1 MRRHA
6 PRLSPAN
13 PPVLISAAESWMLRS
28 SHHHHGSLRRHHS
41 FHLTKFGDHLNGNA
55 PPRAGGISGEILH
68 QIHAPAPYPRP
79 DPHPYFLMD
88 QNAQGVFQVFSLPN
102 LKPTTIVAF
111 MPPVLSSISEQNQ
124 LWLPCHPVPSPISRH
139 YQDIPL

>member
-1 MRRHA
+1 
-6 PRLSPAN
+6 
-13 PPVLISAAESWMLRS
+13 
-28 SHHHHGSLRRHHS
+28 
-41 FHLTKFGDHLNGNA
+41 
-55 PPRAGGISGEILH
+55 
-68 QIHAPAPYPRP
+68 
-79 DPHPYFLMD
+79 MD

>member
-28 SHHHHGSLRRHHS
+28 SHHHHESLRRHHI

-79 DPHPYFLMD
+79 DPHPYPRP
-88 QNAQGVFQVFSLPN
+88 VTFS
-102 LKPTTIVAF
+102 
-111 MPPVLSSISEQNQ
+111 S
-124 LWLPCHPVPSPISRH
+124 
-139 YQDIPL
+139 